1 MTATTRRRLTV
12 CLVLGLV
19 TLPAEALL
27 LPVVRARTPR
37 EAATAWAQSLATSD
51 VQTAV
56 ARIEDY
62 PYLYRRA
69 LMEVLSPTDRSNV
82 WRAHFKLYIATHP
95 ELSSAQVA
103 LIQDMSAA
111 ASPDV
116 FVPDTA
122 QASKDKIASIFNDAK
137 SLLGPVATVE
147 LFITMGPKSVSNTA
161 SLLPLSERLGN
172 FVRSWRVF
180 AEEEAG
186 PNDCNC
192 SMSYDVCDLEPN
204 PWLVCSELYSCDPD
218 TTWPMCGPLWCWA
231 CNGWCKVLRID

>member
-37 EAATAWAQSLATSD
+37 EAALAWARDLAVSD
-51 VQTAV
+51 VQNAV

-69 LMEVLSPTDRSNV
+69 LMEVLTPTDRSNV
-82 WRAHFKLYIATHP
+82 WRSHLRQYMTAHP
-95 ELSSAQVA
+95 ELTPAQVG
-103 LIQDMSAA
+103 LIQDMSDA

-116 FVPDTA
+116 FVSTA
-122 QASKDKIASIFNDAK
+122 SQASKDRIASIFNDAK
-137 SLLGPVATVE
+137 SLLGPVATGE
-147 LFITMGPKSVSNTA
+147 LFITLGPKNVSNTA
-161 SLLPLSERLGN
+161 SLLPWSERLGN
-172 FVRSWRVF
+172 FVRSWQLF
-180 AEEEAG
+180 AVEEG

-192 SMSYDVCDLEPN
+192 SMTFDTCDLEPD
-204 PWLVCSELYSCDPD
+204 PWLVCSELYSCEAD

-231 CNGWCKVLRID
+231 CNGWCKVLRIE